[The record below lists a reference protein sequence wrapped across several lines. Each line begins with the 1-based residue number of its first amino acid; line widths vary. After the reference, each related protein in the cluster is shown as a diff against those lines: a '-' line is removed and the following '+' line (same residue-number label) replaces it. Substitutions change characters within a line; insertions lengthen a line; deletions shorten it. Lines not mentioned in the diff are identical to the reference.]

1 MKVNTG
7 NEKILRKYLLGDLS
21 PEEQQEVE
29 LQLMSDEDA
38 YDLLVAAEDDL
49 IDASIAGKLK
59 GDELERFNNYFL
71 AAGERQRKLQFG
83 RSLERFVRDAT
94 RSAASPES
102 PARDVFWGAV
112 PNFLRYRPAI
122 AYAASAVVVLMIVG
136 SIWSFF
142 RIVELQRQL
151 HSATAQ
157 LADVGRERDETKRQL
172 GESQSLGERMRAQ
185 VQALEETLGATKSSV
200 PQALLAFNL
209 IPGLSRSSS
218 DIPKIAITANARL
231 LQFSL
236 TLLDDNYDSYRAA
249 LRDAGGQELWTRD
262 RLSATATR
270 DGKAVVLTVPIPL
283 LSNGDYSFSLMGI
296 SDSRPPESISSFYF
310 RVVRQ

>member
-7 NEKILRKYLLGDLS
+7 DEKILRKYLLGELS

-83 RSLERFVRDAT
+83 RSLERFVRDSP

-112 PNFLRYRPAI
+112 ANFLRYRPAI

-136 SIWSFF
+136 SIWSVF

-157 LADVGRERDETKRQL
+157 LADVGRERDETRRQL
-172 GESQSLGERMRAQ
+172 GESESLGERMRAQ

-218 DIPKIAITANARL
+218 DIPRIVITPRTRL
-231 LQFSL
+231 VQFSL
-236 TLLDDNYDSYRAA
+236 ALLDDNYDRYRVVLLDARDQA
-249 LRDAGGQELWTRD
+249 LRTWDGLRSTAAGPN
-262 RLSATATR
+262 
-270 DGKAVVLTVPIPL
+270 KAVVLTLPSDL
-283 LSNGDYSFSLMGI
+283 LSSGEYSLNLSGI
-296 SDSRPPESISSFYF
+296 TGSQQPEGINSFHF
-310 RVVRQ
+310 RVLR